1 MSLKYVDHNG
11 AAHDIAGLSPGGNIE
26 YGAVSTRKGTAD
38 FGDVPANDSKTF
50 TVTFTEPF
58 DDANY
63 AVDLTLSSY
72 QVYVTVTSKTASGF
86 VLYARN
92 TYGTQLPVTVTWYA
106 FKLYTVAEAEQLASA
121 VDDIEAMI
129 PASASSS
136 NKFATVGDL
145 STETRSLDRRIDT
158 LEDAVPVGTS
168 ISNQLIN
175 QTQLTNAIENVEID
189 VDDALDSTS
198 ENPVQ
203 NKVITNALQNV
214 EIDVDSAIS
223 DTSKNPVQNKVIK
236 AALDKKEDVQF
247 TGTKAEWDALSTEE
261 KKEYKIAN
269 ITDDVIGGEVAD
281 EVADGL
287 MSPVTSNAVADH
299 CKDNMYATAEVK
311 TNKVWINGKPIYR
324 KLWTGLD
331 FGNTIDTWTNI
342 SGIPTSDVTNIG
354 DILSAVSRRT
364 SDNMISYNILIRPNA
379 GKTALQYYTK
389 ITNLSMVTLILEYT
403 KTTD

>member
-26 YGAVSTRKGTAD
+26 YGAVATRTGNAV
-38 FGDVPANDSKTF
+38 FPAITGQSGMIEIAFSEPMPDDNYLVELEAVSGYPLASGSITIIPLFANSKT
-50 TVTFTEPF
+50 VNGF
-58 DDANY
+58 DLLIYNNTGSTIPEG
-63 AVDLTLSSY
+63 LTIKY
-72 QVYVTVTSKTASGF
+72 TA
-86 VLYARN
+86 Y
-92 TYGTQLPVTVTWYA
+92 
-106 FKLYTVAEAEQLASA
+106 KLYDVAEAEQLASA

-158 LEDAVPVGTS
+158 LEDAVPIGTS

-203 NKVITNALQNV
+203 NKVIANALQNV
-214 EIDVDSAIS
+214 EIDVDSSIS
-223 DTSKNPVQNKVIK
+223 GTSENPVQNKVIK

-247 TGTKAEWDALSTEE
+247 TGTKAEWDALSTAE

-269 ITDDVIGGEVAD
+269 ITDDVIGGEVANV
-281 EVADGL
+281 VANGD
-287 MSPVTSNAVADH
+287 MRPVTSNAVFQNSPIKIKEYVFA
-299 CKDNMYATAEVK
+299 ATTTTTEIQITETEAQDPFIVYGFVHSTNYPYNVSLPWNTEV
-311 TNKVWINGKPIYR
+311 TAFINR
-324 KLWTGLD
+324 A
-331 FGNTIDTWTNI
+331 
-342 SGIPTSDVTNIG
+342 SQ
-354 DILSAVSRRT
+354 ILSITITT
-364 SDNMISYNILIRPNA
+364 SN
-379 GKTALQYYTK
+379 YYGQAH
-389 ITNLSMVTLILEYT
+389 IFVGHYE
-403 KTTD
+403 

>member
-1 MSLKYVDHNG
+1 MSLIYLDHNS
-11 AAHDIAGLSPGGNIE
+11 AEHRIAGISPGGNIE
-26 YGAVSTRKGTAD
+26 MGAVSTRKGVAD
-38 FGDVPANDSKTF
+38 FGDVPANDSKTYN
-50 TVTFTEPF
+50 VTFTEPF

-72 QVYVTVTSKTASGF
+72 QVYVTVTDKTASGF
-86 VLYARN
+86 TLYARN

-158 LEDAVPVGTS
+158 LEDAVPIGTS

-203 NKVITNALQNV
+203 NKVIANALQNV
-214 EIDVDSAIS
+214 EIDVDSSIS
-223 DTSKNPVQNKVIK
+223 GTSENPVQNKVIK

-247 TGTKAEWDALSTEE
+247 TGTKAEWDALSTAE

-269 ITDDVIGGEVAD
+269 ITDDVIGGEVANV
-281 EVADGL
+281 VANGD
-287 MSPVTSNAVADH
+287 MRPVTSNAVFQNSPIKIKEYVFA
-299 CKDNMYATAEVK
+299 ATTTTTEIQITETEAQDPFIVYGFVHSTNYPYNVSLPWNTEV
-311 TNKVWINGKPIYR
+311 TAFINR
-324 KLWTGLD
+324 A
-331 FGNTIDTWTNI
+331 
-342 SGIPTSDVTNIG
+342 SQ
-354 DILSAVSRRT
+354 ILSITITT
-364 SDNMISYNILIRPNA
+364 SN
-379 GKTALQYYTK
+379 YYGQAH
-389 ITNLSMVTLILEYT
+389 IFVGHYE
-403 KTTD
+403 

>member
-26 YGAVSTRKGTAD
+26 YGAVTTRTGTKTTSSISPSGHESFFVQFSEAMPDAD
-38 FGDVPANDSKTF
+38 YCIDLRTVDVGNVSMTVYSK
-50 TVTFTEPF
+50 
-58 DDANY
+58 
-63 AVDLTLSSY
+63 S
-72 QVYVTVTSKTASGF
+72 ASGF
-86 VLYARN
+86 NLNVYNLHTNA
-92 TYGTQLPVTVTWYA
+92 QTVTITYTA

-203 NKVITNALQNV
+203 NKVIANALQNV
-214 EIDVDSAIS
+214 EIDVDSSIS
-223 DTSKNPVQNKVIK
+223 GTSENPVQNKVIK

-247 TGTKAEWDALSTEE
+247 TGTKAEWDALSTAE

-281 EVADGL
+281 VVADGD
-287 MSPVTSNAVADH
+287 MRPITSNAVYNQVWKKADH
-299 CKDNMYATAEVK
+299 RVQSNSTGSAAGNVLFNHIENGSCNFLVGNYRSPNASNYDGYCIIKVYNNTAYISNKVGLESMSVSYDS
-311 TNKVWINGKPIYR
+311 TNKRLI
-324 KLWTGLD
+324 
-331 FGNTIDTWTNI
+331 IDSVAYMNY
-342 SGIPTSDVTNIG
+342 
-354 DILSAVSRRT
+354 L
-364 SDNMISYNILIRPNA
+364 L
-379 GKTALQYYTK
+379 
-389 ITNLSMVTLILEYT
+389 
-403 KTTD
+403 TTQFIID